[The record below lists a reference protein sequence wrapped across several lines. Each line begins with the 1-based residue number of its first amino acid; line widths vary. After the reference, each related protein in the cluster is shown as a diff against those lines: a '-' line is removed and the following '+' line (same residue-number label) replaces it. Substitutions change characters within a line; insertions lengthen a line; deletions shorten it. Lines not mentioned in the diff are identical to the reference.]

1 MWYRAADGHAS
12 PRAEGSAGETGEA
25 ADLSRTIPPKASSG
39 RGAGGR
45 AVVEE
50 RVLACAQR
58 LFAERGFRDVTV
70 RDIAA
75 AAGVSHALVHRY
87 LGSKKAIFGAV
98 LQRNQGPMLARAMSA
113 QTAREAAVAMFR
125 ELRASRPEYLKLLA
139 RAVMDGAPFDT
150 VGHQFRAYQRLIEL
164 LERDAAR
171 GAAVERELP
180 EPRVIA
186 AALTA
191 LVIGWTVTESLLV
204 PASGLGGH
212 EPAAVEASLELVVQ
226 AMVDGSLPPAG
237 V

>member
-1 MWYRAADGHAS
+1 
-12 PRAEGSAGETGEA
+12 
-25 ADLSRTIPPKASSG
+25 
-39 RGAGGR
+39 
-45 AVVEE
+45 
-50 RVLACAQR
+50 
-58 LFAERGFRDVTV
+58 
-70 RDIAA
+70 
-75 AAGVSHALVHRY
+75 
-87 LGSKKAIFGAV
+87 
-98 LQRNQGPMLARAMSA
+98 MSA
-113 QTAREAAVAMFR
+113 ETAREAAVAMFR
-125 ELRASRPEYLKLLA
+125 ELRASRPGYLKLLA

-150 VGHQFRAYQRLIEL
+150 IGHQFSAYQRLIEL

-204 PASGLGGH
+204 AASGLGGRD
-212 EPAAVEASLELVVQ
+212 PAAVEASLELVVQ